1 MGQKTIQNVVI
12 VILVLAIIYMLFRKD
27 INNAVGIKNS
37 NKKVLFSNRNQ
48 EIQLDEKLMN
58 EFTED
63 KQDVKNL
70 DENDVPGHDWV
81 QDYEELDK
89 FVNEYKDYGRFAKGN
104 QGISK
109 GNDME
114 INAYRKSFLDFR
126 NYTNNT
132 SNGFDA
138 VDNMNLEKLQDDSK
152 GMNVSDVYDR
162 ITANNYKES
171 NVDIVGMLH
180 NEKVDN
186 TIRTNEFRYDSDT
199 VNNGA
204 PFFGNVTG
212 YDNQN
217 QEHSF

>member
-1 MGQKTIQNVVI
+1 MGQKTVENLVI
-12 VILVLAIIYMLFRKD
+12 VLLVIAIIYMLFR
-27 INNAVGIKNS
+27 NNLNGNKKNS
-37 NKKVLFSNRNQ
+37 DKRVAFAEKNQ
-48 EIQLDEKLMN
+48 EIKLDQKLME

-63 KQDVKNL
+63 KQDKKNL
-70 DENDVPGHDWV
+70 NEDDVPGHDWI

-89 FVNEYKDYGRFAKGN
+89 FVSEYKDYGRFAKGN
-104 QGISK
+104 QGLAK
-109 GNDME
+109 GNEME

-138 VDNMNLEKLQDDSK
+138 VDNMNLEKLQDESK
-152 GMNVSDVYDR
+152 GMKISEVYDR
-162 ITANNYKES
+162 ISANNYKES

-204 PFFGNVTG
+204 PFFNNVIG
-212 YDNQN
+212 YDNRSY
-217 QEHSF
+217 EAAL

>member
-1 MGQKTIQNVVI
+1 MGQKTVENLVI
-12 VILVLAIIYMLFRKD
+12 VLLVIAIIYMLFR
-27 INNAVGIKNS
+27 NNFNNNKKNS
-37 NKKVLFSNRNQ
+37 DKKVAFTDKNQ
-48 EIQLDEKLMN
+48 EIKLDEKLMN

-63 KQDVKNL
+63 KQDKKNL
-70 DENDVPGHDWV
+70 DEDDVPGHDWV

-89 FVNEYKDYGRFAKGN
+89 FVNEYKDYGRFAKGEQN
-104 QGISK
+104 LAK
-109 GNDME
+109 GNEME

-138 VDNMNLEKLQDDSK
+138 VDNMNLEKLQDESK
-152 GMNVSDVYDR
+152 GMKVSEVYDR
-162 ITANNYKES
+162 ISANNYKES

-212 YDNQN
+212 YDNRTY
-217 QEHSF
+217 EAAL